1 MKLPRWVSVFI
12 SMSIRYYCIS
22 VGRHARGFLGIPGHL
37 GTVLAGGPGAGVT
50 SHREPSLGFAR
61 FLYDS

>member
-37 GTVLAGGPGAGVT
+37 GTVPVTQAVLELA
-50 SHREPSLGFAR
+50 
-61 FLYDS
+61 